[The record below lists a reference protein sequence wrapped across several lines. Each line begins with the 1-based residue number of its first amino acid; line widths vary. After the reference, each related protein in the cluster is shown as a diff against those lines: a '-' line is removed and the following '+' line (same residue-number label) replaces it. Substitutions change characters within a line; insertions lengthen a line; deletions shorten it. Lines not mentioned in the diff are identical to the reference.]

1 MKMNEVDLQE
11 ELEKWSKNFEALHV
25 YNNIS

>member
-11 ELEKWSKNFEALHV
+11 ELEKWSENFEALHD
-25 YNNIS
+25 IQ